1 MTERWTPVAQ
11 MGGLAAVG
19 LAATSALGGSA
30 VYPEAAWG
38 LAGPLAGSVTS
49 WLFMVRA
56 AAKGQEKLL
65 AFMTKAMAAKMLL
78 FPAYVIG
85 LVLFAGLRPIPFVVA
100 FTGFFVGLYA
110 VQAWHLKRLVAADLL
125 KLGAPGREA

>member
-1 MTERWTPVAQ
+1 MTERWSPVAQ
-11 MGGLAAVG
+11 MGGVAAVG
-19 LAATSALGGSA
+19 LAATAALGGSA
-30 VYPEAAWG
+30 VYPEAVLG

-49 WLFMVRA
+49 WLLMVRA
-56 AAKGQEKLL
+56 AAKGQAQLL

-78 FPAYVIG
+78 FPVYVIG
-85 LVLFAGLRPIPFVVA
+85 LVLLADLRPIPFVLA

-125 KLGAPGREA
+125 KLGAPGRQA